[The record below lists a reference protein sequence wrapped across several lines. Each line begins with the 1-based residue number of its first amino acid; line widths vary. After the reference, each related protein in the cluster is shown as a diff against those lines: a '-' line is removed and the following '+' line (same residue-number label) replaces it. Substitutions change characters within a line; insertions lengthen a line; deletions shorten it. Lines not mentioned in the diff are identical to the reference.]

1 MESDLK
7 LTIFLII
14 ICSIGLTGAFVYG
27 TYNDALTGEPNAF
40 TGLVHSRLENYIM
53 FGITSLMIFTL
64 FWGFIYM
71 VGNTKLS

>member
-14 ICSIGLTGAFVYG
+14 ICSIGLTSLFIYG
-27 TYNDALTGEPNAF
+27 TQDDALTGEPNAF

-53 FGITSLMIFTL
+53 LGITSLMIFTL
-64 FWGFIYM
+64 FWGFIYCA
-71 VGNTKLS
+71 GKSQDS